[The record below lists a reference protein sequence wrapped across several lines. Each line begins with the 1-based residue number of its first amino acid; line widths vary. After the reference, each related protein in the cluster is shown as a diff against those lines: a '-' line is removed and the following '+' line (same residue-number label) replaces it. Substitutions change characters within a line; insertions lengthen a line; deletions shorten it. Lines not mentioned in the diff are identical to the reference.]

1 MKVINYEEK
10 EMIPLTDNENKS
22 YDKQKICY
30 ICKIKYSTDEND
42 KNPFKL

>member
-10 EMIPLTDNENKS
+10 EMIPLTDKENKS
-22 YDKQKICY
+22 SDKQKTCY
-30 ICKIKYSTDEND
+30 ICKMKYSTDEND